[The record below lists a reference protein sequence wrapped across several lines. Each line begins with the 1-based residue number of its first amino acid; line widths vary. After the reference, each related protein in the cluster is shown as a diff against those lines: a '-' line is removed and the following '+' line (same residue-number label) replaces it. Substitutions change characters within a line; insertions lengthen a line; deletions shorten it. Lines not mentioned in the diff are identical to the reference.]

1 MRFVIGLTG
10 GIGSGKSTVL
20 DVLEREYGAQIVQED
35 SLGKTFMVRGGA
47 AYGPIVREFGAGVL
61 DHDGNID
68 NKKLGA
74 IVFADPDRMKV
85 LEGII
90 HPLVLAEVDRLVEAA
105 EGVIVV
111 ESAIPVQ
118 AQFERFC
125 DEIWYVRVPEVTR
138 IRRLML
144 SRGYTRKKCLDA
156 MRSQLSDSEFMQ
168 LADRVIDNGG
178 LMEDTEQAVRRI
190 MEEVG
195 VKAGRII

>member
-1 MRFVIGLTG
+1 MKFVIGLTG

-20 DVLEREYGAQIVQED
+20 DVLEREYGARIVEED
-35 SLGKTFMVRGGA
+35 GLGKTFMVRGGA
-47 AYGPIVREFGAGVL
+47 AYGPIVQEFGTGIL
-61 DHDGNID
+61 DVNGDID

-74 IVFADPDRMKV
+74 IVFTDPKRMKV

-90 HPLVLAEVDRLVEAA
+90 HPLVLAEVDRQVEAA

-125 DEIWYVRVPEVTR
+125 DEIWYVRVPETTR

-144 SRGYTRKKCLDA
+144 SRGYTREKCLDA

-195 VKAGRII
+195 VKAGITI